1 MQQKFKILY
10 YSILFL
16 DILHRLMDA
25 GAHWVEPETVKA
37 CLAVGNTWSHIRG
50 HPRFIQIRRFCFSVG
65 DFIEDYEETVPFQ
78 SPEAL
83 ECHVE
88 DEGWGNLPNC
98 SPKISRAIKLTS
110 GTTPYKRVD

>member
-1 MQQKFKILY
+1 MTIGQDIERIADLEKHMSINFRIFTLSEKMHQKFKILY

-37 CLAVGNTWSHIRG
+37 CPADGNPGATYEG

-65 DFIEDYEETVPFQ
+65 
-78 SPEAL
+78 
-83 ECHVE
+83 
-88 DEGWGNLPNC
+88 
-98 SPKISRAIKLTS
+98 
-110 GTTPYKRVD
+110 